1 MSTKKDYY
9 EVLGVK
15 KDATADEIRKA
26 YKKLAI
32 KWHPDKNPNNKEEAE
47 NRFKEISEAYS
58 VLSDPEK
65 KKEYDNRDT
74 GNFQGFDFNGFD
86 PFSQFHDFFR
96 NSSNFDKDDDFGDF
110 GFVKDFGNFGNF
122 GHFGMGNPHLNI
134 QKEIEEMH
142 KRFANMGMGGGF
154 PKSNF
159 GGFDDNDPFNDDF
172 FKNVRTRMNTNNM
185 NNMNRNNNNNNF
197 HNFRENQNFDD
208 EEPKAKKITYMM
220 DGKKITKT
228 EEPYYED
235 DGTVKILVREENED
249 GDVVEYFQ

>member
-15 KDATADEIRKA
+15 KEATPQEIRKA

-32 KWHPDKNPNNKEEAE
+32 KWHPDKNPDNKEEAE

-65 KKEYDNRDT
+65 KKEYDNRDQV
-74 GNFQGFDFNGFD
+74 NFQGFDFHDFD
-86 PFSQFHDFFR
+86 PMSMFHDFFR
-96 NSSNFDKDDDFGDF
+96 NSNNFDDTGFDD
-110 GFVKDFGNFGNF
+110 DFGNFGNF
-122 GHFGMGNPHLNI
+122 GMGNPHSNI
-134 QKEIEEMH
+134 EKEFQEIH
-142 KRFANMGMGGGF
+142 KRFANMHMGGGF
-154 PKSNF
+154 PRTNFSGFNNNNDPFDDDFFNKGNINQRMKMHMNNMNNNNF
-159 GGFDDNDPFNDDF
+159 GGFGN
-172 FKNVRTRMNTNNM
+172 
-185 NNMNRNNNNNNF
+185 
-197 HNFRENQNFDD
+197 NQNFEEE
-208 EEPKAKKITYMM
+208 EEPKAKKSTYMM
-220 DGKKITKT
+220 DGKKITRT

>member
-1 MSTKKDYY
+1 MSDKKDYY

-32 KWHPDKNPNNKEEAE
+32 KWHPDKNPDNKEEAE

-65 KKEYDNRDT
+65 KKEYDNRDKI
-74 GNFQGFDFNGFD
+74 NFQGFDFHDFD
-86 PFSQFHDFFR
+86 PFSMFKDFFR
-96 NSSNFDKDDDFGDF
+96 NSTNFEKSGFDDDFDN
-110 GFVKDFGNFGNF
+110 FGNFGNF
-122 GHFGMGNPHLNI
+122 GKFDMGNQHRDI
-134 QKEIEEMH
+134 EKHFEEIH
-142 KRFANMGMGGGF
+142 KRFGNMNIGGGF
-154 PKSNF
+154 PRNNF
-159 GGFDDNDPFNDDF
+159 PSGFDDDPFNDDF
-172 FKNVRTRMNTNNM
+172 FKNVKERMNININRNM
-185 NNMNRNNNNNNF
+185 NNNNINNNF
-197 HNFRENQNFDD
+197 DED
-208 EEPKAKKITYMM
+208 EEPKTKKITYMM
-220 DGKKITKT
+220 DGKKITRT

>member
-15 KDATADEIRKA
+15 KEATADEIRKA

-96 NSSNFDKDDDFGDF
+96 DSSNFGADDDFG
-110 GFVKDFGNFGNF
+110 N
-122 GHFGMGNPHLNI
+122 FGMGNPHLNF
-134 QKEIEEMH
+134 QKEIERMH
-142 KRFANMGMGGGF
+142 KRFANMNIGGGF
-154 PKSNF
+154 PRSNF
-159 GGFDDNDPFNDDF
+159 GNFGFNDEDPFNDDF
-172 FKNVRTRMNTNNM
+172 FKNVRTKMNM
-185 NNMNRNNNNNNF
+185 NNMDNRNNMNDNNNNF
-197 HNFRENQNFDD
+197 RDNQNFED

-249 GDVVEYFQ
+249 GDAVEYFQ